1 MIIAGFK
8 AQPKRIL
15 YGINIL
21 CMITFMSCSKKVDVS
36 PPLPEPSPLETV
48 IKKIKQNSPEIEK
61 YFLFDKS
68 GGLIVKADIVEE
80 REKTGNTV
88 CFQAL
93 YDMKQIEVE
102 SPGEY
107 LVTFILKNLE
117 TEELYE
123 DKLLWKPQKDNT
135 GILLSFDDDFYDVW
149 ESYFDMF
156 DRYNAKVTFFVMGK
170 YNKFSSKALERGHDI
185 GYHTLDHLVLPN
197 VSKQSFFIQTLSQ
210 VENFRSAEVPLVSF
224 AYPFGLYET
233 WMHDELLKTYKLVR
247 GFNISFQAYD
257 QTAIRKGFILS
268 RSIDN
273 IIFKH
278 DDDFMAT
285 VDIMLKAVKFTGKDL
300 VLPLTTHV
308 ISDNADW
315 GIKPHR
321 LEYVLKTAN
330 DLQLNFYRYSDF
342 F

>member
-1 MIIAGFK
+1 VIIAGFK
-8 AQPKRIL
+8 AQIKRNL
-15 YGINIL
+15 WGMYVL
-21 CMITFMSCSKKVDVS
+21 CVIIFMSCSKTIAVS
-36 PPLPEPSPLETV
+36 PPLPKSSPLETV
-48 IKKIKQNSPEIEK
+48 IKKIKQNSKEIEK

-68 GGLIVKADIVEE
+68 GELIVKADIVEE
-80 REKTGNTV
+80 TEKTKNTLY
-88 CFQAL
+88 FQVL
-93 YDMKQIEVE
+93 YDMKQAVIE
-102 SPGEY
+102 SSGEY
-107 LVTFILKNLE
+107 LITFILKNLE

-123 DKLLWKPQKDNT
+123 DKLLWKPQKDNA

-149 ESYFDMF
+149 ESYFDLF
-156 DRYNAKVTFFVMGK
+156 DRYDAKVTFFVLGK
-170 YNKFSSKALERGHDI
+170 YNKFSGKALERGHDI
-185 GYHTLDHLVLPN
+185 GYHTLNHLLLPN
-197 VSKQSFFIQTLSQ
+197 VSRQSFFIQTLSQ
-210 VENFRSAEVPLVSF
+210 VENFRNAKVPLVSF

-247 GFNISFQAYD
+247 GFNTSFQAYD
-257 QTAIRKGFILS
+257 KTAIREGFVFS

-285 VDIMLKAVKFTGKDL
+285 VDIMLRAVKFTGKDL

-308 ISDNADW
+308 ISDDANW
-315 GIKPHR
+315 GIKPYR
-321 LEYVLKTAN
+321 LEYILKTAN

>member
-1 MIIAGFK
+1 MITAGFR
-8 AQPKRIL
+8 AQIKMKL
-15 YGINIL
+15 WGMYVL
-21 CMITFMSCSKKVDVS
+21 CVIFFMSCSKTAAIS
-36 PPLPEPSPLETV
+36 PPLPEPSPLETAV
-48 IKKIKQNSPEIEK
+48 RKIKQNSPEIEK

-68 GGLIVKADIVEE
+68 GELIVKADIVEE

-93 YDMKQIEVE
+93 YDMKQAA
-102 SPGEY
+102 SDSSGEY
-107 LVTFILKNLE
+107 WITFILKNLD
-117 TEELYE
+117 TEEIYE
-123 DKLLWKPQKDNT
+123 DKLLWKPQKGDA
-135 GILLSFDDDFYDVW
+135 GILLSFDDDFYNEW
-149 ESYFDMF
+149 ESYFDLF
-156 DRYNAKVTFFVMGK
+156 DRYNAKVTFFVLGK

-185 GYHTLDHLVLPN
+185 GYHTLNHLVLPN
-197 VSKQSFFIQTLSQ
+197 VSRQSFFIQTLSQ
-210 VENFRSAEVPLVSF
+210 VENFRNAKVPLVSF

-247 GFNISFQAYD
+247 GFNVSFQTYD
-257 QTAIRKGFILS
+257 KTAVREGFVFS

-285 VDIMLKAVKFTGKDL
+285 VDIMLRTVKFTGKDL